1 MFFIFCN
8 FVSEIIEIAMRKTL
22 FIVTIALAMGAC
34 VKNETLTPVVQTPSQ
49 SIIDGKQEAFGSFL
63 PAVHSVSGSV
73 KLVIDKDDAKKRFL
87 SFENFKTDEGPD
99 LYVYLAEDK
108 SAKGFIS
115 VAKLTKT
122 GTFTLEI
129 PTGAVLEKQK
139 HVLVWCQQFSV
150 LFGSAKLE

>member
-1 MFFIFCN
+1 MK
-8 FVSEIIEIAMRKTL
+8 KTL
-22 FIVTIALAMGAC
+22 LMLAVVCTMGAC
-34 VKNETLTPVVQTPSQ
+34 VKNETLTPVVQTPAQ
-49 SIIDGKQEAFGSFL
+49 SVTDGKQEALGSFL

-73 KLVIDKDDAKKRFL
+73 KLIIDKNDAKKRFL

-108 SAKGFIS
+108 SSKGFIS

-129 PTGAVLEKQK
+129 PEGAVLEKQK
-139 HVLVWCQQFSV
+139 HVLIWCQQFSV